1 MQHSGEID
9 LANANDIAGQ
19 KIAVIGGGLTAAHL
33 TRSALDKGAL
43 VDMILRRP
51 LQIRNF
57 DTDPGWLGPKYLN
70 DYYAESDAHRRIKL
84 ARVARNGGSIPPW
97 MRDSLVDYERDG
109 NLKIRESQ
117 EVTSAK
123 FISPHRFELSLSD
136 GNQLDVDQ
144 VWLATGTHSSLHA
157 MECLRPFLHDITF
170 IDGFPVTNNSLRLC
184 EEPIY
189 VMGRS
194 ATFALGPSAGN
205 LWGATRAARRIATDI
220 TGVEL
225 VTNGS

>member
-1 MQHSGEID
+1 
-9 LANANDIAGQ
+9 
-19 KIAVIGGGLTAAHL
+19 
-33 TRSALDKGAL
+33 
-43 VDMILRRP
+43 
-51 LQIRNF
+51 
-57 DTDPGWLGPKYLN
+57 
-70 DYYAESDAHRRIKL
+70 
-84 ARVARNGGSIPPW
+84 
-97 MRDSLVDYERDG
+97 
-109 NLKIRESQ
+109 
-117 EVTSAK
+117 
-123 FISPHRFELSLSD
+123 
-136 GNQLDVDQ
+136 
-144 VWLATGTHSSLHA
+144 

-225 VTNGS
+225 ITNGS